1 MQSNTSTE
9 IACMSLNSATFEI
22 GRVVLLFKLKIKLF
36 LFRYLTA
43 ILCLNFYCTAFA
55 DDLPNMSTNQ
65 RTDEISSVQAAST
78 SGELDVSN
86 NKSTATEN
94 SGSQNQA
101 QNNLQTTPSESSLA
115 KGSLKNPYALLV
127 SLAFKGKNAQGA
139 RDYAEAATI
148 YCRAARDG
156 DANAQY
162 AMGWLYANGRGVP
175 KDDNVAV
182 MFYSKAAK
190 QNHVSAREA
199 VIASTGNPNLAE
211 LPKCMLP
218 DPPPPVIVVETSQ
231 TATPEVETT
240 PFYAKGPIFKL
251 VNKIAPNYK
260 IETDLAM
267 AFIAVESGFNPQA
280 TSPKNAQ
287 GLMQLIPETATRFK
301 VKDAYNPEDNIKG
314 GLAYLQW
321 LLAYFKGDVSLV
333 AAAYNSG
340 EMTVEKYKGIPPY
353 PETQS
358 YVKKITSLYKKNYH
372 PYREDMG
379 ISAAMFNLTNTSSKL
394 NVYRTNP

>member
-1 MQSNTSTE
+1 MHLKFD
-9 IACMSLNSATFEI
+9 IKLI
-22 GRVVLLFKLKIKLF
+22 LFK
-36 LFRYLTA
+36 YLTA
-43 ILCLNFYCTAFA
+43 ILCLNFCYASFA
-55 DDLPNMSTNQ
+55 DELPSMSTNQ
-65 RTDEISSVQAAST
+65 HTDEISAVQAVSAREEV
-78 SGELDVSN
+78 ELNNDKSN
-86 NKSTATEN
+86 ATEN
-94 SGSQNQA
+94 NGSQNQV
-101 QNNLQTTPSESSLA
+101 QNNPQANPSESSLA

-190 QNHVSAREA
+190 QNHASAREA

-218 DPPPPVIVVETSQ
+218 DPPPPVIAVEATQS
-231 TATPEVETT
+231 ATPEVEST

-280 TSPKNAQ
+280 TSAKNAQ

-358 YVKKITSLYKKNYH
+358 YVKKITSLYKKSYH
-372 PYREDMG
+372 PYRDDMG
-379 ISAAMFNLTNTSSKL
+379 ISAAMFNLTNTPNKL

>member
-1 MQSNTSTE
+1 MH
-9 IACMSLNSATFEI
+9 
-22 GRVVLLFKLKIKLF
+22 LKFDIKLITF
-36 LFRYLTA
+36 KYLTA
-43 ILCLNFYCTAFA
+43 ILCLNFCCTVFA
-55 DDLPNMSTNQ
+55 DELSTLSANQ
-65 RTDEISSVQAAST
+65 HTDEISPAQTVSVRDEMNLSSNKSNAI
-78 SGELDVSN
+78 EDDVSQNHVQN
-86 NKSTATEN
+86 NFQTNPSEN
-94 SGSQNQA
+94 SVTKS
-101 QNNLQTTPSESSLA
+101 
-115 KGSLKNPYALLV
+115 SLKNPYALLV

-139 RDYAEAATI
+139 RDYTEAAAI
-148 YCRAARDG
+148 YCHAARDG

-175 KDDNVAV
+175 KDDNIAV

-190 QNHVSAREA
+190 QNHASAREA

-218 DPPPPVIVVETSQ
+218 DPPPPVIAVEASQ
-231 TATPEVETT
+231 TATPEVEST

-358 YVKKITSLYKKNYH
+358 YVKKITSLYKKSYH

-379 ISAAMFNLTNTSSKL
+379 SSAAMFNLTNTPTKL

>member
-1 MQSNTSTE
+1 MTSIFMPILLIANLSMVGRACAEDLAPLANVVDVAESPLPQSTKPDKVETTLNTESK
-9 IACMSLNSATFEI
+9 SL
-22 GRVVLLFKLKIKLF
+22 VVDNADTLIKS
-36 LFRYLTA
+36 
-43 ILCLNFYCTAFA
+43 
-55 DDLPNMSTNQ
+55 D
-65 RTDEISSVQAAST
+65 
-78 SGELDVSN
+78 
-86 NKSTATEN
+86 
-94 SGSQNQA
+94 
-101 QNNLQTTPSESSLA
+101 QNNAALN

-127 SLAFKGKNAQGA
+127 SLAFKGKSAQGV
-139 RDYAEAATI
+139 RDYTEAAAV

-162 AMGWLYANGRGVP
+162 AMGWLYANGRGVA
-175 KDDNVAV
+175 KDDNIAV

-190 QNHVSAREA
+190 QNHTSAREA
-199 VIASTGNPNLAE
+199 VVASNGNPNLAE

-218 DPPPPVIVVETSQ
+218 DPPPPAIAVITPQIV
-231 TATPEVETT
+231 TPEVEST

-340 EMTVEKYKGIPPY
+340 EMTVEKYKGVPPY
-353 PETQS
+353 PETQN

-379 ISAAMFNLTNTSSKL
+379 ISATMFNLTGTQNKL
-394 NVYRTNP
+394 NAYKTNP

>member
-1 MQSNTSTE
+1 M
-9 IACMSLNSATFEI
+9 
-22 GRVVLLFKLKIKLF
+22 VLHLKFDIKLILFK
-36 LFRYLTA
+36 YLTA
-43 ILCLNFYCTAFA
+43 ILCLNFCYASFA
-55 DDLPNMSTNQ
+55 DELPSMSTNQ
-65 RTDEISSVQAAST
+65 HTDEISAVQAVSAREEV
-78 SGELDVSN
+78 ELNNDKSN
-86 NKSTATEN
+86 ATEN
-94 SGSQNQA
+94 NGSQNQV
-101 QNNLQTTPSESSLA
+101 QNNPQANPSESSLA

-190 QNHVSAREA
+190 QNHASAREA

-218 DPPPPVIVVETSQ
+218 DPPPPVIAVEATQS
-231 TATPEVETT
+231 ATPEVEST

-280 TSPKNAQ
+280 TSAKNAQ

-358 YVKKITSLYKKNYH
+358 YVKKITSLYKKSYH
-372 PYREDMG
+372 PYRDDMG
-379 ISAAMFNLTNTSSKL
+379 ISAAMFNLTNTPNKL

>member
-1 MQSNTSTE
+1 MQFRFKQLPSIFMPILLIASLSMFGRACAEDLAPLAKVVEVSDSALAQKSNPDQIQTALNAESK
-9 IACMSLNSATFEI
+9 SL
-22 GRVVLLFKLKIKLF
+22 VVENADASSQSDKSNP
-36 LFRYLTA
+36 TDSNAA
-43 ILCLNFYCTAFA
+43 I
-55 DDLPNMSTNQ
+55 
-65 RTDEISSVQAAST
+65 I
-78 SGELDVSN
+78 
-86 NKSTATEN
+86 
-94 SGSQNQA
+94 
-101 QNNLQTTPSESSLA
+101 

-127 SLAFKGKNAQGA
+127 SLAFKGKSAQGV
-139 RDYAEAATI
+139 RDYTEAAAV

-162 AMGWLYANGRGVP
+162 AMGWLYANGRGVT
-175 KDDNVAV
+175 KDDNIAV

-190 QNHVSAREA
+190 QNHASAKEA
-199 VIASTGNPNLAE
+199 VIASNGNPNLAE

-218 DPPPPVIVVETSQ
+218 DPPPVIAVATPQVV
-231 TATPEVETT
+231 TPEVEST

-340 EMTVEKYKGIPPY
+340 EMTVEKYKGVPPY
-353 PETQS
+353 PETQN
-358 YVKKITSLYKKNYH
+358 YVRKITSLYKKNYH

-379 ISAAMFNLTNTSSKL
+379 ISAAMFNLTGTTNKL
-394 NVYRTNP
+394 NAYKTNP

>member
-1 MQSNTSTE
+1 MV
-9 IACMSLNSATFEI
+9 LNLGFDI
-22 GRVVLLFKLKIKLF
+22 KLLF
-36 LFRYLTA
+36 FRYL
-43 ILCLNFYCTAFA
+43 IVFISLHLGHIAFA
-55 DDLPNMSTNQ
+55 DDATSLSTNQ
-65 RTDEISSVQAAST
+65 HVDEISPTQPAT
-78 SGELDVSN
+78 SYNESSPNTNPPNNTVSSN
-86 NKSTATEN
+86 A
-94 SGSQNQA
+94 QNQA
-101 QNNLQTTPSESSLA
+101 QTGTKPIPLDNLQS

-127 SLAFKGKNAQGA
+127 NLAFKGKNAQGVS
-139 RDYAEAATI
+139 DYTEAAAI

-175 KDDNVAV
+175 KDDNIAV

-190 QNHVSAREA
+190 QNHTSARDA

-218 DPPPPVIVVETSQ
+218 DPPPPPIVLSPTETV
-231 TATPEVETT
+231 TPEVEST
-240 PFYAKGPIFKL
+240 PFYTKGPIFKL

-260 IETDLAM
+260 VETDLVM

-287 GLMQLIPETATRFK
+287 GLMQLIPETAARFN

-321 LLAYFKGDVSLV
+321 LLAYFKGDVALV

-340 EMTVEKYKGIPPY
+340 EMTVEKYKGVPPY
-353 PETQS
+353 AETQN

-379 ISAAMFNLTNTSSKL
+379 ISAAMFNLSNTANKL
-394 NVYRTNP
+394 KVYKTNP

>member
-1 MQSNTSTE
+1 MH
-9 IACMSLNSATFEI
+9 LKFEI
-22 GRVVLLFKLKIKLF
+22 KYILFK
-36 LFRYLTA
+36 YLMA
-43 ILCLNFYCTAFA
+43 FLCLNLSNSAHA
-55 DDLPNMSTNQ
+55 DDSPYLSTNQ
-65 RTDEISSVQAAST
+65 HTDEISSAQPT
-78 SGELDVSN
+78 QIDTVSN
-86 NKSTATEN
+86 KSNATEN
-94 SGSQNQA
+94 NSSPNQA
-101 QNNLQTTPSESSLA
+101 QSNPQPSAVENSLA
-115 KGSLKNPYALLV
+115 KSSLKNPYALLV
-127 SLAFKGKNAQGA
+127 NLAFKGKSAQGVH
-139 RDYAEAATI
+139 DYAEAAAV

-175 KDDNVAV
+175 KDDNIAV

-190 QNHVSAREA
+190 QNHTSAREA
-199 VIASTGNPNLAE
+199 VIASAGNPNLAE

-218 DPPPPVIVVETSQ
+218 DPPPAVAVATPQAV
-231 TATPEVETT
+231 TPEVEST

-353 PETQS
+353 PETQN
-358 YVKKITSLYKKNYH
+358 YVKKITALYKKSYH

-379 ISAAMFNLTNTSSKL
+379 ISADMFNLTNTPNKL
-394 NVYRTNP
+394 NVYKTNP